1 MQKTRVR
8 RFGAMLVGLSLVA
21 AACGGD
27 DDGDTAEAPADEPAA
42 AEEPADEPAAEGKTE
57 ILVTGPER
65 SEEQAGALQEVLG
78 AWGEANGVEVT
89 YLGSADWEAEI
100 NTQVEGGN
108 PPDISIFPQPGKL
121 ADFARAGY
129 VVPIA
134 DSALAEND
142 WSDAWNQFGIV
153 DGTTYGVPV
162 KSDMKS
168 LVWYKP
174 GTFADAGY
182 EVPTTFADFLALV
195 ETMAN
200 DGSGTKPLCV
210 GIESGQATGWT
221 YTDWVEEMV
230 LRQHGAEVYDGW
242 VSHEIPFSDD
252 RIMESMQAV
261 LDLWTEDNVYA
272 ASGTIA
278 ATAFG
283 DNGQPLVDGDCYMHR
298 QASFFSGFIPEGTVF
313 GPEGVD
319 VFYFPD
325 INGDAPV
332 LGAGTLAAAFN
343 ADPNV
348 HALIG
353 YMSSA
358 EYAEA
363 RQQAQQ
369 ALKGGSPALSGFLS
383 AAQGQDLSVYEPLEQ
398 SILTALGNA
407 GFVRF
412 DASDLMPADVGAG
425 TFWTEGTSLVNGDIT
440 VAEAAATIDAS
451 WPGSGGGTTAGTGD
465 AVGDGV
471 LRFGGLLPETGNLAF
486 LGPPEFAGLEL
497 AVAEI
502 NMLAEQYGLAGV
514 EYLPGDS
521 GDNGDV
527 ANATVDR
534 LLAEDVD
541 VFIGAASSGVSLTV
555 IDKITQAGKV
565 QFSPANTSPA
575 FTTYDDNGLYF
586 RTAPSDVVQGA
597 ALADMMINDGAATA
611 VFLVLN
617 DSYGTGLL
625 EYSSGPYQDAGGEV
639 LAEIIYDP
647 QAENFDAEIAE
658 AVAADADAI
667 VIIGFD
673 ETSKILTGLIEAG
686 QGPADKL
693 VYGTDGNMGNALA
706 AAFDDPTVVA
716 GMKGTLPGVDVAGEL
731 PEFRDRLLEVDPSL
745 TDFSYSAE
753 TYDAVMVVTIANLM
767 SGSTGDPA
775 VFAPL
780 INDVTRGGTKCA
792 SLLECGLLLQ
802 SGVTDIDYDGVSGP
816 LEFNDAGEPTE
827 ASILILEF
835 DASGSLGVIGSI
847 SGKVS

>member
-42 AEEPADEPAAEGKTE
+42 AEEAPAEGKTE

-129 VVPIA
+129 VVPVA
-134 DSALAEND
+134 DFALAEND
-142 WSDAWNQFGIV
+142 WSDAWNVFGVV
-153 DGTTYGVPV
+153 DGVTYGVPV

-174 GTFADAGY
+174 ATFAEAGY
-182 EVPTTFADFLALV
+182 EVPTTFADFLTLV
-195 ETMAN
+195 DTMAN

-242 VSHEIPFSDD
+242 VSHEIPFSDP

-261 LDLWTEDNVYA
+261 VDLWTEDNVYA

-283 DNGQPLVDGDCYMHR
+283 DNGIPLVEGDCYMHR

-348 HALIG
+348 HALLG

-398 SILTALGNA
+398 SILNALASA
-407 GFVRF
+407 GIVRF

-440 VAEAAATIDAS
+440 VAEAAAAIDAS
-451 WPGSGGGTTAGTGD
+451 WPGEGGGTTAGTGGAAD
-465 AVGDGV
+465 ETLV
-471 LRFGGLLPETGNLAF
+471 FGGLLPETGNLAF

-497 AVAEI
+497 AVAEV
-502 NMLAEQYGLAGV
+502 NTLAAQFGLPAV
-514 EYLPGDS
+514 EYFPGDS

-534 LLAEDVD
+534 LLAENVD

-555 IDKITQAGKV
+555 IDKITQAGKIH
-565 QFSPANTSPA
+565 FSPANTSPV

-693 VYGTDGNMGNALA
+693 IYGTDGNMGNALA

-731 PEFRDRLLEVDPSL
+731 PEFRDRLLEVDPDL
-745 TDFSYSAE
+745 TDFSYAAE
-753 TYDAVMVVTIANLM
+753 TYDAVMVTVLANLM
-767 SGSTGDPA
+767 TGQTGDA
-775 VFAPL
+775 VAIATA
-780 INDVTRGGTKCA
+780 INDVTRGGQKCTT
-792 SLLECGLLLQ
+792 LLECGLLLQ
-802 SGVTDIDYDGVSGP
+802 GGVTDIDYDGVSGP

-835 DASGSLGVIGSI
+835 DATGALGVIGSI
-847 SGKVS
+847 AGKAS

>member
-42 AEEPADEPAAEGKTE
+42 VEEEAPAEGKTE

-129 VVPIA
+129 VVPVA
-134 DSALAEND
+134 DFALAEND
-142 WSDAWNQFGIV
+142 WSDAWNVFGVV

-174 GTFADAGY
+174 ATFAEAGY
-182 EVPTTFADFLALV
+182 EVPTTFADFLTLV
-195 ETMAN
+195 DTMAN

-242 VSHEIPFSDD
+242 VSHEIPFSDS

-261 LDLWTEDNVYA
+261 VDLWTEDNVYA

-283 DNGQPLVDGDCYMHR
+283 DNGIPLVEGDCYMHR

-348 HALIG
+348 HALLG

-398 SILTALGNA
+398 SILNALASA
-407 GFVRF
+407 GIVRF

-440 VAEAAATIDAS
+440 VAEAAAAIDAS
-451 WPGSGGGTTAGTGD
+451 WPGEGGGTTAGTGGAAD
-465 AVGDGV
+465 EMLV
-471 LRFGGLLPETGNLAF
+471 FGGLLPETGNLAF

-497 AVAEI
+497 AVAEV
-502 NMLAEQYGLAGV
+502 NTLAAQFGLPAV
-514 EYLPGDS
+514 EYFPGDS

-534 LLAEDVD
+534 LLAENVD

-555 IDKITQAGKV
+555 IDKITQAGKIH
-565 QFSPANTSPA
+565 FSPANTSPV

-597 ALADMMINDGAATA
+597 ALADMMISDGAATA

-706 AAFDDPTVVA
+706 QAFDDPTVVA

-745 TDFSYSAE
+745 TDFSYAAE
-753 TYDAVMVVTIANLM
+753 TYDAVIVTVLANLM
-767 SGSTGDPA
+767 TGQTGDGA
-775 VFAPL
+775 TIASA
-780 INDVTRGGTKCA
+780 INDVTRGGQKCTT
-792 SLLECGLLLQ
+792 LLECGLLLQ

-835 DASGSLGVIGSI
+835 DATGTLAVIGSI
-847 SGKVS
+847 AGKAS

>member
-42 AEEPADEPAAEGKTE
+42 AEEAPAEGKTE

-129 VVPIA
+129 VVPVA
-134 DSALAEND
+134 DFALAEND
-142 WSDAWNQFGIV
+142 WSDAWNVFGVV
-153 DGTTYGVPV
+153 DGVTYGVPV

-174 GTFADAGY
+174 ATFAEAGY
-182 EVPTTFADFLALV
+182 EVPTTFADFLTLV
-195 ETMAN
+195 DTMAN

-242 VSHEIPFSDD
+242 VSHEIPFSDP

-261 LDLWTEDNVYA
+261 VDLWTEDNVYA

-283 DNGQPLVDGDCYMHR
+283 DNGIPLVEGDCYMHR

-332 LGAGTLAAAFN
+332 LGAGTLAAACN

-348 HALIG
+348 HALLG

-398 SILTALGNA
+398 SILNALASA
-407 GFVRF
+407 GIVRF

-440 VAEAAATIDAS
+440 VAEAAAAIDAS
-451 WPGSGGGTTAGTGD
+451 WPGEGGGTTAGTGGAAD
-465 AVGDGV
+465 ETLV
-471 LRFGGLLPETGNLAF
+471 FGGLLPETGNLAF

-497 AVAEI
+497 AVAEV
-502 NMLAEQYGLAGV
+502 NTLAAQFGLPAV
-514 EYLPGDS
+514 EYFPGDS

-534 LLAEDVD
+534 LLAENVD

-555 IDKITQAGKV
+555 IDKITQAGKIH
-565 QFSPANTSPA
+565 FSPANTSPV

-617 DSYGTGLL
+617 DAYGTGLL

-693 VYGTDGNMGNALA
+693 IYGTDGNMGNALA

-731 PEFRDRLLEVDPSL
+731 PEFRDRLLEVDPDL
-745 TDFSYSAE
+745 TDFSYAAE
-753 TYDAVMVVTIANLM
+753 TYDAVIVTVLANLLT
-767 SGSTGDPA
+767 GQTGDA
-775 VFAPL
+775 VAIATA
-780 INDVTRGGTKCA
+780 INDVTRGGQKCTT
-792 SLLECGLLLQ
+792 LLECGLLLQ
-802 SGVTDIDYDGVSGP
+802 GGVTDIDYDGVSGP
-816 LEFNDAGEPTE
+816 LEFIDAGEPSE
-827 ASILILEF
+827 ASILIKEF
-835 DASGSLGVIGSI
+835 NASGELEVVDII
-847 SGKVS
+847 FGKI

>member
-42 AEEPADEPAAEGKTE
+42 AEEAPAEGKTE

-129 VVPIA
+129 VVPVA
-134 DSALAEND
+134 DFALAEND
-142 WSDAWNQFGIV
+142 WSDAWNVFGVV
-153 DGTTYGVPV
+153 DGVTYGVPV

-174 GTFADAGY
+174 ATFAEAGY
-182 EVPTTFADFLALV
+182 EVPTTFADFLTLV
-195 ETMAN
+195 DTMAN

-242 VSHEIPFSDD
+242 VSHEIPFSDP

-261 LDLWTEDNVYA
+261 VDLWTEDNVYA

-283 DNGQPLVDGDCYMHR
+283 DNGIPLVEGDCYMHR

-348 HALIG
+348 HALLG

-398 SILTALGNA
+398 SILNALASA
-407 GFVRF
+407 GIVRF

-440 VAEAAATIDAS
+440 VAEAAAAIDAS
-451 WPGSGGGTTAGTGD
+451 WPGEGGGTTAGTGGAAD
-465 AVGDGV
+465 ETLV
-471 LRFGGLLPETGNLAF
+471 FGGLLPETGNLAF

-497 AVAEI
+497 AVAEV
-502 NMLAEQYGLAGV
+502 NTLAAQFGLPAV
-514 EYLPGDS
+514 EYFPGDS

-534 LLAEDVD
+534 LLAENVD

-555 IDKITQAGKV
+555 IDKITQAGKIH
-565 QFSPANTSPA
+565 FSPANTSPV

>member
-42 AEEPADEPAAEGKTE
+42 AEEAPAEGKTE

-129 VVPIA
+129 VVPVA
-134 DSALAEND
+134 DFALAEND
-142 WSDAWNQFGIV
+142 WSDAWNVFGVV
-153 DGTTYGVPV
+153 DGVTYGVPV

-174 GTFADAGY
+174 ATFAEAGY
-182 EVPTTFADFLALV
+182 EVPTTFADFLTLV
-195 ETMAN
+195 DTMAN

-242 VSHEIPFSDD
+242 VSHEIPFSDP

-261 LDLWTEDNVYA
+261 VDLWTEDNVYA

-283 DNGQPLVDGDCYMHR
+283 DNGIPLVEGDCYMHR

-348 HALIG
+348 HALLG

-398 SILTALGNA
+398 SILNALASA
-407 GFVRF
+407 GIVRF

-440 VAEAAATIDAS
+440 VAEAAAAIDAS
-451 WPGSGGGTTAGTGD
+451 WPGEGGGTTAGTGGAAD
-465 AVGDGV
+465 ETLV
-471 LRFGGLLPETGNLAF
+471 FGGLLPETGNLAF

-497 AVAEI
+497 AVAEV
-502 NMLAEQYGLAGV
+502 NTLAAQFGLPAA
-514 EYLPGDS
+514 EYFPGDS

-534 LLAEDVD
+534 LLAENVD

-555 IDKITQAGKV
+555 IDKITQAGKIH
-565 QFSPANTSPA
+565 FSPANTSPV

-693 VYGTDGNMGNALA
+693 IYGTDGNMGNALA

-731 PEFRDRLLEVDPSL
+731 PEFRDRLLEVDPDL
-745 TDFSYSAE
+745 TDFSYAAE
-753 TYDAVMVVTIANLM
+753 TYDAVMVTVLANLLT
-767 SGSTGDPA
+767 GQTGDA
-775 VFAPL
+775 VAIATA
-780 INDVTRGGTKCA
+780 INDVTRGGQKCTT
-792 SLLECGLLLQ
+792 LLECGLLLQ
-802 SGVTDIDYDGVSGP
+802 GGVTDIDYDGVSGP

-835 DASGSLGVIGSI
+835 DATGALGVIGSI
-847 SGKVS
+847 AGKAS

>member
-42 AEEPADEPAAEGKTE
+42 AEEAPAEGKTE

-129 VVPIA
+129 VVPVA
-134 DSALAEND
+134 DFALAEND
-142 WSDAWNQFGIV
+142 WSDAWNVFGVV
-153 DGTTYGVPV
+153 DGVTYGVPV

-174 GTFADAGY
+174 ATFAEAGY
-182 EVPTTFADFLALV
+182 EVPTTFADFLTLV
-195 ETMAN
+195 DTMAN

-242 VSHEIPFSDD
+242 VSHEIPFSDP

-261 LDLWTEDNVYA
+261 VDLWTEDNVYA

-283 DNGQPLVDGDCYMHR
+283 DNGIPLVEGDCYMHR

-348 HALIG
+348 HALLG

-398 SILTALGNA
+398 SILNALASA
-407 GFVRF
+407 GIVRF

-440 VAEAAATIDAS
+440 VAEAAAAIDAS
-451 WPGSGGGTTAGTGD
+451 WPGEGGGTTAGTGGAAD
-465 AVGDGV
+465 ETLV
-471 LRFGGLLPETGNLAF
+471 FGGLLPETGNLAF

-497 AVAEI
+497 AVAEV
-502 NMLAEQYGLAGV
+502 NTLAAQYGLPAV
-514 EYLPGDS
+514 EYFPGDS

-534 LLAEDVD
+534 LLAENVD

-555 IDKITQAGKV
+555 IDKITQAGKIH
-565 QFSPANTSPA
+565 FSPANTSPV

-693 VYGTDGNMGNALA
+693 IYGTDGNMGNALA

-731 PEFRDRLLEVDPSL
+731 PEFRDRLLEVDPDL
-745 TDFSYSAE
+745 TDFSYAAE
-753 TYDAVMVVTIANLM
+753 TYDAVIVTVLANLM
-767 SGSTGDPA
+767 TGQTGDA
-775 VFAPL
+775 VAIATA
-780 INDVTRGGTKCA
+780 INDVTRGGQKCTT
-792 SLLECGLLLQ
+792 LLECGLLLQ
-802 SGVTDIDYDGVSGP
+802 GGVTDIDYDGVSGP

-835 DASGSLGVIGSI
+835 DETGALGVIGSI
-847 SGKVS
+847 AGKAS

>member
-42 AEEPADEPAAEGKTE
+42 AEEAPAEGKTE

-129 VVPIA
+129 VVPVA
-134 DSALAEND
+134 DFALAEND
-142 WSDAWNQFGIV
+142 WSDAWNVFGVV
-153 DGTTYGVPV
+153 DGVTYGVPV

-174 GTFADAGY
+174 ATFAEAGY
-182 EVPTTFADFLALV
+182 EVPTTFADFLTLV
-195 ETMAN
+195 DTMAN

-242 VSHEIPFSDD
+242 VSHEIPFSDP

-261 LDLWTEDNVYA
+261 VDLWTEDNVYA

-283 DNGQPLVDGDCYMHR
+283 DNGIPLVEGDCYMHR

-348 HALIG
+348 HALLG

-398 SILTALGNA
+398 SILNALASA
-407 GFVRF
+407 GIVRF

-440 VAEAAATIDAS
+440 VAEAAAAIDAS
-451 WPGSGGGTTAGTGD
+451 WPGEGGGTTAGTGGAAD
-465 AVGDGV
+465 ETLV
-471 LRFGGLLPETGNLAF
+471 FGGLLPETGNLAF

-497 AVAEI
+497 AVAEV
-502 NMLAEQYGLAGV
+502 NTLAAQFGLPAV
-514 EYLPGDS
+514 EYFPGDS

-534 LLAEDVD
+534 LLAENVD

-555 IDKITQAGKV
+555 IDKITQAGKIH
-565 QFSPANTSPA
+565 FSPANTSPV

-693 VYGTDGNMGNALA
+693 IYGTDGNMGNALA

-731 PEFRDRLLEVDPSL
+731 PEFRDRLLEVDPDL
-745 TDFSYSAE
+745 TDFSYAAE
-753 TYDAVMVVTIANLM
+753 TYDAVIVTVLANLM
-767 SGSTGDPA
+767 TGQTGDA
-775 VFAPL
+775 VAIATA
-780 INDVTRGGTKCA
+780 INDVTRGGQKCTT
-792 SLLECGLLLQ
+792 LLECGLLLQ
-802 SGVTDIDYDGVSGP
+802 GGVTDIDYDGVSGP

-835 DASGSLGVIGSI
+835 DATGALGVIGSI
-847 SGKVS
+847 AGKAS

>member
-42 AEEPADEPAAEGKTE
+42 AEEEAPAEGKTE

-121 ADFARAGY
+121 ADFARSGY
-129 VVPIA
+129 VVPVA
-134 DSALAEND
+134 DFALAEND
-142 WSDAWNQFGIV
+142 WSDAWNVFGVV
-153 DGTTYGVPV
+153 DGATYGVPV

-174 GTFADAGY
+174 ATFADAGY

-195 ETMAN
+195 DTMAN

-242 VSHEIPFSDD
+242 VSHEIPFSDS

-261 LDLWTEDNVYA
+261 VDLWTEDNVYA

-283 DNGQPLVDGDCYMHR
+283 DNGDPLVEGDCYMHR

-348 HALIG
+348 HALLG

-398 SILTALGNA
+398 SILNALASA
-407 GFVRF
+407 GIVRF

-440 VAEAAATIDAS
+440 VAEAAAAIDAS
-451 WPGSGGGTTAGTGD
+451 WPGEGGGTTAGTGGAAD
-465 AVGDGV
+465 EMLV
-471 LRFGGLLPETGNLAF
+471 FGGLLPETGNLAF

-497 AVAEI
+497 AVAEV
-502 NMLAEQYGLAGV
+502 NTLAAQFGLPAV
-514 EYLPGDS
+514 EYFPGDS

-534 LLAEDVD
+534 LLAENVD

-555 IDKITQAGKV
+555 IDKITQAGKIH
-565 QFSPANTSPA
+565 FSPANTSPV

-658 AVAADADAI
+658 AVSLDADAI

-716 GMKGTLPGVDVAGEL
+716 GMKGTLPGVDVKGEL

-753 TYDAVMVVTIANLM
+753 TYDAVMVTVLANLM
-767 SGSTGDPA
+767 TGQTGDA
-775 VFAPL
+775 TTIATA
-780 INDVTRGGTKCA
+780 INDVTRGGQKCTT
-792 SLLECGLLLQ
+792 LLECGLLLQ
-802 SGVTDIDYDGVSGP
+802 GGVTDIDYDGVSGP

-835 DASGSLGVIGSI
+835 DDAGELQTIGSI
-847 SGKVS
+847 AGKTS

>member
-42 AEEPADEPAAEGKTE
+42 AEEAPAEGKTE

-129 VVPIA
+129 VVPVA
-134 DSALAEND
+134 DFALAEND
-142 WSDAWNQFGIV
+142 WSDAWNVFGVV
-153 DGTTYGVPV
+153 DGVTYGVPV

-174 GTFADAGY
+174 ATFAEAGY
-182 EVPTTFADFLALV
+182 EVPTTFADFLTLV
-195 ETMAN
+195 DTMAN

-242 VSHEIPFSDD
+242 VSHEIPFSDP

-261 LDLWTEDNVYA
+261 VDLWTEDNVYA

-283 DNGQPLVDGDCYMHR
+283 DNGIPLVEGDCYMHR

-348 HALIG
+348 HALLG

-398 SILTALGNA
+398 SILNALASA
-407 GFVRF
+407 GIVRF

-440 VAEAAATIDAS
+440 VEEAAAAIDAS
-451 WPGSGGGTTAGTGD
+451 WPGEGGGTTAGTGGAAD
-465 AVGDGV
+465 ETLV
-471 LRFGGLLPETGNLAF
+471 FGGLLPETGNLAF

-497 AVAEI
+497 AVAEV
-502 NMLAEQYGLAGV
+502 NTLAAQFGLPAV
-514 EYLPGDS
+514 EYFPGDS

-534 LLAEDVD
+534 LLAENVD

-555 IDKITQAGKV
+555 IDKITQAGKIH
-565 QFSPANTSPA
+565 FSPANTSPV

-693 VYGTDGNMGNALA
+693 IYGTDGNMGNALA

-731 PEFRDRLLEVDPSL
+731 PEFRDRLLEVDPDL

-753 TYDAVMVVTIANLM
+753 TYDAVIVTVLANLLT
-767 SGSTGDPA
+767 GQTGDA
-775 VFAPL
+775 VAIATA
-780 INDVTRGGTKCA
+780 INDVTRGGQKCTT
-792 SLLECGLLLQ
+792 LLECGLLLQ

-835 DASGSLGVIGSI
+835 DDAGELQTIGSI
-847 SGKVS
+847 AGKAS

>member
-42 AEEPADEPAAEGKTE
+42 AEEAPAEGKTE

-129 VVPIA
+129 VVPVA
-134 DSALAEND
+134 DFALAEND
-142 WSDAWNQFGIV
+142 WSDAWNVFGVV
-153 DGTTYGVPV
+153 DGVTYGVPV

-174 GTFADAGY
+174 ATFAEAGY

-195 ETMAN
+195 DTMAN

-242 VSHEIPFSDD
+242 VSHEIPFSDP

-261 LDLWTEDNVYA
+261 VDLWTEDNVYA

-283 DNGQPLVDGDCYMHR
+283 DNGIPLVEGDCYMHR

-348 HALIG
+348 HALLG
-353 YMSSA
+353 YMASA

-398 SILTALGNA
+398 SILNALASA
-407 GFVRF
+407 GIVRF

-440 VAEAAATIDAS
+440 VAEAAAAIDAS
-451 WPGSGGGTTAGTGD
+451 WPGEGGGTTAGTGGAAD
-465 AVGDGV
+465 ETLV
-471 LRFGGLLPETGNLAF
+471 FGGLLPETGNLAF

-497 AVAEI
+497 AVAEV
-502 NMLAEQYGLAGV
+502 NTLAAQFGLPAA
-514 EYLPGDS
+514 EYFPGDS

-534 LLAEDVD
+534 LLAENVD

-555 IDKITQAGKV
+555 IDKITQAGKIH
-565 QFSPANTSPA
+565 FSPANTSPV

-693 VYGTDGNMGNALA
+693 IYGTDGNMGNALA

-731 PEFRDRLLEVDPSL
+731 PEFRDRLLEVDPDL
-745 TDFSYSAE
+745 TDFSYAAE
-753 TYDAVMVVTIANLM
+753 TYDAVIVTVLANLLT
-767 SGSTGDPA
+767 GQTGDA
-775 VFAPL
+775 VAIATA
-780 INDVTRGGTKCA
+780 INDVTRGGQKCTT
-792 SLLECGLLLQ
+792 LLECGLLLQ
-802 SGVTDIDYDGVSGP
+802 GGVTDIDYDGVSGP

-835 DASGSLGVIGSI
+835 DATGALGVIGSI
-847 SGKVS
+847 AGKAS

>member
-27 DDGDTAEAPADEPAA
+27 GDGDTAEAPADEPAA
-42 AEEPADEPAAEGKTE
+42 AEEAPAEGKTE

-129 VVPIA
+129 VVPVA
-134 DSALAEND
+134 DFALAEND
-142 WSDAWNQFGIV
+142 WSDAWNVFGVV
-153 DGTTYGVPV
+153 DGVTYGVPV

-174 GTFADAGY
+174 ATFAEAGY
-182 EVPTTFADFLALV
+182 EVPTTFADFLTLV
-195 ETMAN
+195 DTMAN

-242 VSHEIPFSDD
+242 VSHEIPFSDP

-261 LDLWTEDNVYA
+261 VDLWTEDNVYA

-283 DNGQPLVDGDCYMHR
+283 DNGIPLVEGDCYMHR

-348 HALIG
+348 HALLG

-398 SILTALGNA
+398 SILNALASA
-407 GFVRF
+407 GIVRF

-440 VAEAAATIDAS
+440 VAEAAAAIDAS
-451 WPGSGGGTTAGTGD
+451 WPGEGGGTTAGTGGAAD
-465 AVGDGV
+465 ETLV
-471 LRFGGLLPETGNLAF
+471 FGGLLPETGNLAF

-497 AVAEI
+497 AVAEV
-502 NMLAEQYGLAGV
+502 NTLAAQFGLPAV
-514 EYLPGDS
+514 EYFPGDS

-534 LLAEDVD
+534 LLAENVD

-555 IDKITQAGKV
+555 IDKITQAGKIH
-565 QFSPANTSPA
+565 FSPANTSPV

-693 VYGTDGNMGNALA
+693 IYGTDGNMGNALA

-731 PEFRDRLLEVDPSL
+731 PEFRDRLLEVDPDL
-745 TDFSYSAE
+745 TDFSYAAE
-753 TYDAVMVVTIANLM
+753 TYDAVMVTVLANLM
-767 SGSTGDPA
+767 TGQTGDA
-775 VFAPL
+775 VAIATA
-780 INDVTRGGTKCA
+780 INDVTRGGQKCTT
-792 SLLECGLLLQ
+792 LLECGLLLQ

-835 DASGSLGVIGSI
+835 DATGALGVIGSI
-847 SGKVS
+847 AGKAS

>member
-42 AEEPADEPAAEGKTE
+42 AEEAPAEGKTE

-129 VVPIA
+129 VVPVA
-134 DSALAEND
+134 DFALAEND
-142 WSDAWNQFGIV
+142 WSDAWNVFGVV
-153 DGTTYGVPV
+153 DGVTYGVPV

-174 GTFADAGY
+174 ATFAEAGY
-182 EVPTTFADFLALV
+182 EVPTTFADFLTLV
-195 ETMAN
+195 DTMAN

-242 VSHEIPFSDD
+242 VSHEIPFSDP

-261 LDLWTEDNVYA
+261 VDLWTEDNVYA

-283 DNGQPLVDGDCYMHR
+283 DNGIPLVEGDCYMHR

-348 HALIG
+348 HALLG

-398 SILTALGNA
+398 SILNALASA
-407 GFVRF
+407 GIVRF

-440 VAEAAATIDAS
+440 VAEAAAAIDAS
-451 WPGSGGGTTAGTGD
+451 WPGEGGGTTAGTGGAAD
-465 AVGDGV
+465 ETLV
-471 LRFGGLLPETGNLAF
+471 FGGLLPETGNLAF

-497 AVAEI
+497 AVAEV
-502 NMLAEQYGLAGV
+502 NTLAAQFGLPAV
-514 EYLPGDS
+514 EYFPGDS

-534 LLAEDVD
+534 LLAENVD

-555 IDKITQAGKV
+555 IDKITQAGKIH
-565 QFSPANTSPA
+565 FSPANTSPV

-693 VYGTDGNMGNALA
+693 IYGTDGNMGNALA

-731 PEFRDRLLEVDPSL
+731 PEFRDRLLEVDPDL
-745 TDFSYSAE
+745 TDFSYAGE
-753 TYDAVMVVTIANLM
+753 TYDAVIVTVLANLMTGQTGDAVTIA
-767 SGSTGDPA
+767 TA
-775 VFAPL
+775 
-780 INDVTRGGTKCA
+780 INDVTRGGQKCTT
-792 SLLECGLLLQ
+792 LLECGLLLQ
-802 SGVTDIDYDGVSGP
+802 GGVTDIDYDGVSGP

-835 DASGSLGVIGSI
+835 DETGALGVIGSI
-847 SGKVS
+847 AGKAS

>member
-42 AEEPADEPAAEGKTE
+42 AEEAPAEGKTE

-129 VVPIA
+129 VVPVA
-134 DSALAEND
+134 DFALAEND
-142 WSDAWNQFGIV
+142 WSDAWNVFGVV
-153 DGTTYGVPV
+153 DGVTYGVPV

-174 GTFADAGY
+174 ATFAEAGY
-182 EVPTTFADFLALV
+182 EVPTTFADFLTLV
-195 ETMAN
+195 DTMAN

-242 VSHEIPFSDD
+242 VSHEIPFSDP

-261 LDLWTEDNVYA
+261 VDLWTEDNVYA

-283 DNGQPLVDGDCYMHR
+283 DNGIPLVEGDCYMHR

-348 HALIG
+348 HALLG

-398 SILTALGNA
+398 SILNALASA
-407 GFVRF
+407 GIVRF

-440 VAEAAATIDAS
+440 VAEAAAAIDAS
-451 WPGSGGGTTAGTGD
+451 WPGEGGGTTAGTGGAAD
-465 AVGDGV
+465 ETLV
-471 LRFGGLLPETGNLAF
+471 FGGLLPETGNLAF

-497 AVAEI
+497 AVAEV
-502 NMLAEQYGLAGV
+502 NTLAAQFGLPAV
-514 EYLPGDS
+514 EYFPGDS

-534 LLAEDVD
+534 LLAENVD

-555 IDKITQAGKV
+555 IDKITQAGKIH
-565 QFSPANTSPA
+565 FSPANTSPV

-693 VYGTDGNMGNALA
+693 IYGTDGNMGNALA

-731 PEFRDRLLEVDPSL
+731 PEFRDRLLEVDPDL
-745 TDFSYSAE
+745 TDFSYAAE
-753 TYDAVMVVTIANLM
+753 TYDAVIVTVLANLM
-767 SGSTGDPA
+767 TGQTGDA
-775 VFAPL
+775 VAIATA
-780 INDVTRGGTKCA
+780 INDVTRGGQKCTT
-792 SLLECGLLLQ
+792 LLECGLLLQ
-802 SGVTDIDYDGVSGP
+802 GGVTDIDYDGVSGP

-835 DASGSLGVIGSI
+835 DATGALGVVGSI
-847 SGKVS
+847 AGKAS

>member
-42 AEEPADEPAAEGKTE
+42 VEEEAPAEGKTE

-129 VVPIA
+129 VVPVA
-134 DSALAEND
+134 DFALAEND
-142 WSDAWNQFGIV
+142 WSDAWNVFGVV

-174 GTFADAGY
+174 ATFADAGY
-182 EVPTTFADFLALV
+182 EVPTTFADFLTLV
-195 ETMAN
+195 DTMAN

-242 VSHEIPFSDD
+242 VSHEIPFSDS

-261 LDLWTEDNVYA
+261 VDLWTEDNVYA

-283 DNGQPLVDGDCYMHR
+283 DNGIPLVEGDCYMHR

-348 HALIG
+348 HALLG

-398 SILTALGNA
+398 SILNALASA
-407 GFVRF
+407 GIVRF

-440 VAEAAATIDAS
+440 VAEAAAAIDAS
-451 WPGSGGGTTAGTGD
+451 WPGEGGGTTAGTGGAAD
-465 AVGDGV
+465 EMLV
-471 LRFGGLLPETGNLAF
+471 FGGLLPETGNLAF

-497 AVAEI
+497 AVAEV
-502 NMLAEQYGLAGV
+502 NTLAAQFGLPAV
-514 EYLPGDS
+514 EYFPGDS

-534 LLAEDVD
+534 LLAENVD

-555 IDKITQAGKV
+555 IDKITQAGKI

-706 AAFDDPTVVA
+706 QAFDDPTVVA

-745 TDFSYSAE
+745 TDFSYAAE
-753 TYDAVMVVTIANLM
+753 TYDAVIVTVLANLM
-767 SGSTGDPA
+767 TGQTGDGA
-775 VFAPL
+775 TIASA
-780 INDVTRGGTKCA
+780 INDVTRGGQKCTT
-792 SLLECGLLLQ
+792 LLECGLLLQ

-835 DASGSLGVIGSI
+835 DATGTLAVIGSI
-847 SGKVS
+847 AGKAS

>member
-42 AEEPADEPAAEGKTE
+42 AEEEAPAEGKTE

-129 VVPIA
+129 VVPVA
-134 DSALAEND
+134 DFALAEND
-142 WSDAWNQFGIV
+142 WSDAWNVFGVV
-153 DGTTYGVPV
+153 DGVTYGVPV

-174 GTFADAGY
+174 ATFAEAGY
-182 EVPTTFADFLALV
+182 EVPTTFADFLTLV
-195 ETMAN
+195 DTMAN

-242 VSHEIPFSDD
+242 VSHEIPFSDP

-261 LDLWTEDNVYA
+261 VDLWTEDNVYA

-278 ATAFG
+278 ATGFG
-283 DNGQPLVDGDCYMHR
+283 DNGIPLVEGDCYMHR

-348 HALIG
+348 HALLG

-398 SILTALGNA
+398 SILNALASA
-407 GFVRF
+407 GIVRF

-440 VAEAAATIDAS
+440 VAEAAAAIDAS
-451 WPGSGGGTTAGTGD
+451 WPGEGGGTTAGTGD
-465 AVGDGV
+465 SAADGV

-486 LGPPEFAGLEL
+486 LGPPEFAGVEL

-502 NMLAEQYGLAGV
+502 NMLAEQYGLPGV

-534 LLAEDVD
+534 LLAENVD
-541 VFIGAASSGVSLTV
+541 AFIGAASSGVSLTV
-555 IDKITQAGKV
+555 IDKITQAGKI
-565 QFSPANTSPA
+565 QFSPANTSPV
-575 FTTYDDNGLYF
+575 FTDYDDNGLYF

-597 ALADMMINDGAATA
+597 ALADLMISDGAATA

-625 EYSSGPYQDAGGEV
+625 KYTSEPYVAAGGE
-639 LAEIIYDP
+639 LAIDPIIYDP
-647 QAENFDAEIAE
+647 MAENFDAEIA
-658 AVAADADAI
+658 ATVAADADAI

-673 ETSKILTGLIEAG
+673 ETTKILGGLIEAG

-706 AAFDDPTVVA
+706 QAFDDPSVVA

-745 TDFSYSAE
+745 TDFSYAAE
-753 TYDAVMVVTIANLM
+753 AYDAVIVVTIANLM

-780 INDVTRGGTKCA
+780 INDVTRGGQKCT

-802 SGVTDIDYDGVSGP
+802 SGITDIDYDGVSGP

-835 DASGSLGVIGSI
+835 DATGALGVIGSI
-847 SGKVS
+847 QGKVS

>member
-42 AEEPADEPAAEGKTE
+42 AEEAPAEGKTE

-129 VVPIA
+129 VVPVA
-134 DSALAEND
+134 DFALAEND
-142 WSDAWNQFGIV
+142 WSDAWNVFGVV
-153 DGTTYGVPV
+153 DGVTYGVPV

-174 GTFADAGY
+174 ATFAEAGY
-182 EVPTTFADFLALV
+182 EVPTTFADFLTLV
-195 ETMAN
+195 DTMAN

-242 VSHEIPFSDD
+242 VSHEIPFSDP

-261 LDLWTEDNVYA
+261 VDLWTEDNVYA

-283 DNGQPLVDGDCYMHR
+283 DNGIPLVEGDCYMHR

-348 HALIG
+348 HALLG

-398 SILTALGNA
+398 SILNALASA
-407 GFVRF
+407 GIVRF

-440 VAEAAATIDAS
+440 VAEAAAAIDAS
-451 WPGSGGGTTAGTGD
+451 WPGEGGGTTAGTGGAAD
-465 AVGDGV
+465 ETLV
-471 LRFGGLLPETGNLAF
+471 FGGLLPETGNLAF

-497 AVAEI
+497 AVAEV
-502 NMLAEQYGLAGV
+502 NTLAAQFGLPAV
-514 EYLPGDS
+514 EYFPGDS

-534 LLAEDVD
+534 LLAENVD
-541 VFIGAASSGVSLTV
+541 AFIGAASSGVSLTV
-555 IDKITQAGKV
+555 IDKITQAGKI
-565 QFSPANTSPA
+565 QFSPANTSPV
-575 FTTYDDNGLYF
+575 FTDYDDNGLYF

-693 VYGTDGNMGNALA
+693 IYGTDGNMGNALA

-731 PEFRDRLLEVDPSL
+731 PEFRDRLLEVDPDL
-745 TDFSYSAE
+745 TDFSYAAE
-753 TYDAVMVVTIANLM
+753 TYDAVIVTVLANLM
-767 SGSTGDPA
+767 TGQTGDA
-775 VFAPL
+775 VAIATA
-780 INDVTRGGTKCA
+780 INDVTRGGQKCTT
-792 SLLECGLLLQ
+792 LLECGLLLQ
-802 SGVTDIDYDGVSGP
+802 GGVTDIDYDGVSGP

-835 DASGSLGVIGSI
+835 DATGALGVIGSI
-847 SGKVS
+847 QGKVS

>member
-42 AEEPADEPAAEGKTE
+42 AEEEAPAEGKTE

-129 VVPIA
+129 VVPVA
-134 DSALAEND
+134 DFALAEND
-142 WSDAWNQFGIV
+142 WSDAWNVFGVV
-153 DGTTYGVPV
+153 DGVTYGVPV

-174 GTFADAGY
+174 TTFAEAGY
-182 EVPTTFADFLALV
+182 EVPTTFDEFLALV
-195 ETMAN
+195 DAMAN

-242 VSHEIPFSDD
+242 VSHDIPFSDD
-252 RIMESMQAV
+252 RIKESMQAV
-261 LDLWTEDNVYA
+261 VDLWTEDNVFA
-272 ASGTIA
+272 SSGTIA

-283 DNGQPLVDGDCYMHR
+283 DNAVPLEEGDCYMHR
-298 QASFFSGFIPEGTVF
+298 QASFFAGFFSEGTEL
-313 GPEGVD
+313 GSDAPGAINA
-319 VFYFPD
+319 FYFPD

-332 LGAGTLAAAFN
+332 LTAGTVAGAFN

-348 HALIG
+348 HALLG
-353 YMSSA
+353 YLGSA

-363 RQQAQQ
+363 RQQAQRE
-369 ALKGGSPALSGFLS
+369 LRGGGDTLSGFLS
-383 AAQGQDLSVYEPLEQ
+383 AAQGQDPSVYNAIEQ
-398 SILTALGNA
+398 QFLSILENA
-407 GFVRF
+407 AVARF
-412 DASDLMPADVGAG
+412 DASDLMPSDVGAG

-440 VAEAAATIDAS
+440 VDEAAAAIDAS
-451 WPGSGGGTTAGTGD
+451 WPGEGGGTTAGTGGAAD
-465 AVGDGV
+465 ETLV
-471 LRFGGLLPETGNLAF
+471 FGGLLPETGNLAF

-497 AVAEI
+497 AIAEV
-502 NMLAEQYGLAGV
+502 NTLAAQFGLPAV
-514 EYLPGDS
+514 EYFPGDS

-534 LLAEDVD
+534 LLAENVD

-565 QFSPANTSPA
+565 QFSPANTSPV
-575 FTTYDDNGLYF
+575 FTEYDDNGLYF

-597 ALADMMINDGAATA
+597 ALADLMINDGAATA

-625 EYSSGPYQDAGGEV
+625 KYTSEPYVAAGGE
-639 LAEIIYDP
+639 LAIDPIIYDP
-647 QAENFDAEIAE
+647 MAENFDAEIAA

-673 ETSKILTGLIEAG
+673 ETTKILGGLIEAG

-706 AAFDDPTVVA
+706 QAFDDPSVVA

-745 TDFSYSAE
+745 TDFSYAAE
-753 TYDAVMVVTIANLM
+753 AYDAVIVVTIANLM

-780 INDVTRGGTKCA
+780 INDVTRGGQKCT

-802 SGVTDIDYDGVSGP
+802 SGITDIDYDGVSGP
-816 LEFNDAGEPTE
+816 LEFNDAGEPTQ

-835 DASGSLGVIGSI
+835 DATGALGVIGSI
-847 SGKVS
+847 QGKV

>member
-42 AEEPADEPAAEGKTE
+42 AEEAPAEGKTE

-121 ADFARAGY
+121 ADFARAGHL
-129 VVPIA
+129 VPIA
-134 DSALAEND
+134 DFALAEND
-142 WSDAWNQFGIV
+142 WSDAWNVFGVV
-153 DGTTYGVPV
+153 DGVTYGVPV

-174 GTFADAGY
+174 ATFAEAGY

-195 ETMAN
+195 DTMAN

-242 VSHEIPFSDD
+242 VSHEIPFSDP

-261 LDLWTEDNVYA
+261 VDLWTEDNVYA

-283 DNGQPLVDGDCYMHR
+283 DNGIPLVEGDCYMHR

-348 HALIG
+348 HALLG

-383 AAQGQDLSVYEPLEQ
+383 AAQGQDQSVYEPLEQ
-398 SILTALGNA
+398 SILNALASA
-407 GFVRF
+407 GIVRF

-440 VAEAAATIDAS
+440 VAEAAAAIDAS
-451 WPGSGGGTTAGTGD
+451 WPGEGGGTTAGTGGAAD
-465 AVGDGV
+465 ETLV
-471 LRFGGLLPETGNLAF
+471 FGGLLPETGNLAF

-497 AVAEI
+497 AVAEA
-502 NMLAEQYGLAGV
+502 NMLAEQYGIAGV

-565 QFSPANTSPA
+565 QFSPANTSPV

-658 AVAADADAI
+658 AVTADADAI

-693 VYGTDGNMGNALA
+693 IYGTDGNMGNALA

-716 GMKGTLPGVDVAGEL
+716 GMKGTLPGVDVAGDL

-745 TDFSYSAE
+745 TDFSYAAE

-835 DASGSLGVIGSI
+835 DATGALGVIGSI

>member
-27 DDGDTAEAPADEPAA
+27 DDGDTAEAPAAEPAA
-42 AEEPADEPAAEGKTE
+42 AEEEEAPAEGKTE
-57 ILVTGPER
+57 IVVTGSER
-65 SEEQAGALQEVLG
+65 SEAEAGALQQVLG

-89 YLGSADWEAEI
+89 FLGSADWEAEV
-100 NTQVEGGN
+100 NTQLAGGN
-108 PPDISIFPQPGKL
+108 PPDISFFPQPGKL
-121 ADFARAGY
+121 ADFARAGHL
-129 VVPIA
+129 VPIA
-134 DSALAEND
+134 DFALAE
-142 WSDAWNQFGIV
+142 SDFDASYMEFGLV
-153 DGTTYGVPV
+153 DGVQYGMPA
-162 KSDMKS
+162 KTDLKS
-168 LVWYKP
+168 LVWYQP
-174 GTFADAGY
+174 ALFAEMGY

-195 ETMAN
+195 DTMAN
-200 DGSGTKPLCV
+200 DGTGTKPLCV

-230 LRQHGAEVYDGW
+230 LRQHGVEVYDGW
-242 VSHEIPFSDD
+242 VSHEIPFSDS
-252 RIMESMQAV
+252 RIMASMQAV
-261 LDLWTEDNVYA
+261 VDLWSEDNVFA
-272 ASGTIA
+272 SSGTIA
-278 ATAFG
+278 ATAFQ
-283 DNGQPLVDGDCYMHR
+283 DNAVPLEEGDCYMHR
-298 QASFFSGFIPEGTVF
+298 QASFFASFFSEGTEL
-313 GPEGVD
+313 GTDAPGAINA
-319 VFYFPD
+319 FYFPD

-332 LGAGTLAAAFN
+332 LTAGTVAGAFN

-348 HALIG
+348 HKLIG
-353 YMSSA
+353 YLGSA

-363 RQQAQQ
+363 RQQAQRD
-369 ALKGGSPALSGFLS
+369 LRGGGDTLSGFLS
-383 AAQGQDLSVYEPLEQ
+383 AAQGQDPSIYNAIEQ
-398 SILTALGNA
+398 QFLSILENA
-407 GFVRF
+407 AVARF
-412 DASDLMPADVGAG
+412 DASDLMPSDVGAG
-425 TFWTEGTSLVNGDIT
+425 SFWTEGTSLVNGDIT
-440 VAEAAATIDAS
+440 VEEAAAAIDAA
-451 WPGSGGGTTAGTGD
+451 WPGEGGGTTAGTGGAAD
-465 AVGDGV
+465 ETLV
-471 LRFGGLLPETGNLAF
+471 FGGLLPETGNLAF

-497 AVAEI
+497 AVAEV
-502 NMLAEQYGLAGV
+502 NTLAAQFGLPAV
-514 EYLPGDS
+514 EYFPGDS

-534 LLAEDVD
+534 LLAENVD

-555 IDKITQAGKV
+555 IDKITQAGKI
-565 QFSPANTSPA
+565 QFSPANTSPT

-617 DSYGTGLL
+617 DAYGTGLL
-625 EYSSGPYQDAGGEV
+625 EYTSGPYQDAGGEV

-693 VYGTDGNMGNALA
+693 IYGTDGNMGNALA

-731 PEFRDRLLEVDPSL
+731 PEFRDRLLEVDPDL
-745 TDFSYSAE
+745 TDFSYAAE
-753 TYDAVMVVTIANLM
+753 TYDAVIVTVIANLM
-767 SGSTGDPA
+767 TGQTGDA
-775 VFAPL
+775 VAIATA
-780 INDVTRGGTKCA
+780 INDVTRGGQKCTT
-792 SLLECGLLLQ
+792 LLECGLLLQ

-835 DASGSLGVIGSI
+835 DATGALGVVGSI
-847 SGKVS
+847 AGKAS

>member
-42 AEEPADEPAAEGKTE
+42 AEEAPAEGKTE

-129 VVPIA
+129 VVPVA
-134 DSALAEND
+134 DFALAEND
-142 WSDAWNQFGIV
+142 WSDAWNVFGVV
-153 DGTTYGVPV
+153 DGVTYGVPV

-174 GTFADAGY
+174 ATFADAGY
-182 EVPTTFADFLALV
+182 EVPTTFADFLTLV
-195 ETMAN
+195 DTMAN

-242 VSHEIPFSDD
+242 VSHEIPFSDP

-261 LDLWTEDNVYA
+261 VDLWTEDNVYA

-283 DNGQPLVDGDCYMHR
+283 DNGIPLVEGDCYMHR

-348 HALIG
+348 HALLG

-398 SILTALGNA
+398 SILNALASA
-407 GFVRF
+407 GIVRF

-440 VAEAAATIDAS
+440 VAEAAAAIDAS
-451 WPGSGGGTTAGTGD
+451 WPGEGGGTTAGTGGAAD
-465 AVGDGV
+465 ETLV
-471 LRFGGLLPETGNLAF
+471 FGGLLPETGNLAF

-497 AVAEI
+497 AVAEV
-502 NMLAEQYGLAGV
+502 NTLAAQFGLPAV
-514 EYLPGDS
+514 EYFPGDS

-534 LLAEDVD
+534 LLAENVD

-555 IDKITQAGKV
+555 IDKITQAGKIH
-565 QFSPANTSPA
+565 FSPANTSPV

-693 VYGTDGNMGNALA
+693 IYGTDGNMGNALA

-731 PEFRDRLLEVDPSL
+731 PEFRDRLLEVDPDL
-745 TDFSYSAE
+745 TDFSYAAE
-753 TYDAVMVVTIANLM
+753 TYDAVIVTVLANLM
-767 SGSTGDPA
+767 TGQTGDA
-775 VFAPL
+775 VAIATA
-780 INDVTRGGTKCA
+780 INDVTRGGQKCTT
-792 SLLECGLLLQ
+792 LLECGLLLQ
-802 SGVTDIDYDGVSGP
+802 GGVTDIDYDGVSGP

-835 DASGSLGVIGSI
+835 DATGALGVIGSI
-847 SGKVS
+847 AGKAS

>member
-42 AEEPADEPAAEGKTE
+42 AEEAPAEGKTE

-129 VVPIA
+129 VVPVA
-134 DSALAEND
+134 DFALAEND
-142 WSDAWNQFGIV
+142 WSDAWNVFGVV
-153 DGTTYGVPV
+153 DGVTYGVPV

-174 GTFADAGY
+174 ATFAEAGY
-182 EVPTTFADFLALV
+182 EVPTTFADFLTLV
-195 ETMAN
+195 DTMAN

-242 VSHEIPFSDD
+242 VSHEIPFSDP

-261 LDLWTEDNVYA
+261 VDLWTEDNVFA

-283 DNGQPLVDGDCYMHR
+283 DNGIPLVEGDCYMHR

-348 HALIG
+348 HALLG

-398 SILTALGNA
+398 SILNALASA
-407 GFVRF
+407 GIVRF

-440 VAEAAATIDAS
+440 VAEAAAAIDAS
-451 WPGSGGGTTAGTGD
+451 WPGEGGGTTAGTGGAAD
-465 AVGDGV
+465 ETLV
-471 LRFGGLLPETGNLAF
+471 FGGLLPETGNLAF

-497 AVAEI
+497 AVAEV
-502 NMLAEQYGLAGV
+502 NTLAAQFGLPAV
-514 EYLPGDS
+514 EYFPGDS

-534 LLAEDVD
+534 LLAENVD

-555 IDKITQAGKV
+555 IDKITQAGKIH
-565 QFSPANTSPA
+565 FSPANTSPV

-658 AVAADADAI
+658 AVGADADAI

-693 VYGTDGNMGNALA
+693 IYGTDGNMGNALA

-731 PEFRDRLLEVDPSL
+731 PEFRDRLLEVDPDL
-745 TDFSYSAE
+745 TDFSYAAE
-753 TYDAVMVVTIANLM
+753 TYDAVMVTVLANLLT
-767 SGSTGDPA
+767 GQTGDA
-775 VFAPL
+775 VAIATA
-780 INDVTRGGTKCA
+780 INDVTRGGQKCTT
-792 SLLECGLLLQ
+792 LLECGLLLQ
-802 SGVTDIDYDGVSGP
+802 GGVTDIDYDGVSGP

-835 DASGSLGVIGSI
+835 DATGALGVIGSI
-847 SGKVS
+847 AGKAS

>member
-42 AEEPADEPAAEGKTE
+42 AEEAPAEGKTE

-129 VVPIA
+129 VVPVA
-134 DSALAEND
+134 DFALAEND
-142 WSDAWNQFGIV
+142 WSDAWNVFGVV
-153 DGTTYGVPV
+153 DGVTYGVPV

-174 GTFADAGY
+174 ATFAEAGY
-182 EVPTTFADFLALV
+182 EVPTTFADFLTLV
-195 ETMAN
+195 DTMAN

-242 VSHEIPFSDD
+242 VSHEIPFSDP

-261 LDLWTEDNVYA
+261 VDLWTEDNVYA

-283 DNGQPLVDGDCYMHR
+283 DNGIPLVEGDCYMHR

-348 HALIG
+348 HALLG

-398 SILTALGNA
+398 SILNALASA
-407 GFVRF
+407 GIVRF

-440 VAEAAATIDAS
+440 VAEAAAAIDAS
-451 WPGSGGGTTAGTGD
+451 WPGEGGGTTAGTGGAAD
-465 AVGDGV
+465 ETLV
-471 LRFGGLLPETGNLAF
+471 LGGLLPETGSLAF

-497 AVAEI
+497 AVAEV
-502 NMLAEQYGLAGV
+502 NTLAAQFGLPAV
-514 EYLPGDS
+514 EYFPGDS

-534 LLAEDVD
+534 LLAENVD

-555 IDKITQAGKV
+555 IDKITQAGKIH
-565 QFSPANTSPA
+565 FSPANTSPV
-575 FTTYDDNGLYF
+575 FTTYDDNGLYY

-658 AVAADADAI
+658 AVGADADAI

-693 VYGTDGNMGNALA
+693 IYGTDGNMGNALA

-731 PEFRDRLLEVDPSL
+731 PEFRDRLLEVDPDL
-745 TDFSYSAE
+745 TDFSYAAE
-753 TYDAVMVVTIANLM
+753 TYDAVMVTVLANLLT
-767 SGSTGDPA
+767 GQTGDA
-775 VFAPL
+775 VAIATA
-780 INDVTRGGTKCA
+780 INDVTRGGQKCTT
-792 SLLECGLLLQ
+792 LLECGLLLQ
-802 SGVTDIDYDGVSGP
+802 GGVTDIDYDGVSGP

-835 DASGSLGVIGSI
+835 DATGALGVIGSI
-847 SGKVS
+847 AGKAS

>member
-42 AEEPADEPAAEGKTE
+42 AEEAPAEGKTE

-129 VVPIA
+129 VVPVA
-134 DSALAEND
+134 DFALAEND
-142 WSDAWNQFGIV
+142 WSDAWNVFGVV
-153 DGTTYGVPV
+153 DGVTYGVPV

-174 GTFADAGY
+174 ATFAEAGY
-182 EVPTTFADFLALV
+182 EVPTTFADFLTLV
-195 ETMAN
+195 DTMAN

-242 VSHEIPFSDD
+242 VSHEIPFSDP

-261 LDLWTEDNVYA
+261 VDLWTEDNVYA

-283 DNGQPLVDGDCYMHR
+283 DNGIPLVEGDCYMHR

-348 HALIG
+348 HALLG

-398 SILTALGNA
+398 SILNALASA
-407 GFVRF
+407 GIVRF

-440 VAEAAATIDAS
+440 VAEAAAAIDAS
-451 WPGSGGGTTAGTGD
+451 WPGEGGGTTAGTGGAAD
-465 AVGDGV
+465 ETLV
-471 LRFGGLLPETGNLAF
+471 FGGLLPETGNLAF

-497 AVAEI
+497 AVAEV
-502 NMLAEQYGLAGV
+502 NTLAAQFGLPAV
-514 EYLPGDS
+514 EYFPGDS

-534 LLAEDVD
+534 LLAENVD

-555 IDKITQAGKV
+555 IDKITQAGKIH
-565 QFSPANTSPA
+565 FSPANPSPV
-575 FTTYDDNGLYF
+575 FTTNDDNGPYF
-586 RTAPSDVVQGA
+586 RTGPSDVVQGA

-658 AVAADADAI
+658 AVGADADAI

-693 VYGTDGNMGNALA
+693 IYGTDGNMGNALA

-731 PEFRDRLLEVDPSL
+731 PEFRDRLLEVDPDL
-745 TDFSYSAE
+745 TDFSYAAE
-753 TYDAVMVVTIANLM
+753 TYDAVMVTVLANLLT
-767 SGSTGDPA
+767 GQTGDA
-775 VFAPL
+775 VAIATA
-780 INDVTRGGTKCA
+780 INDVTRGGQKCTT
-792 SLLECGLLLQ
+792 LLECGLLLQ
-802 SGVTDIDYDGVSGP
+802 GGVTDIDYDGVSGP

-835 DASGSLGVIGSI
+835 DATGALGVIGSI
-847 SGKVS
+847 AGKAS

>member
-42 AEEPADEPAAEGKTE
+42 AEEAPAEGKTE

-129 VVPIA
+129 VVPVA
-134 DSALAEND
+134 DFALAEND
-142 WSDAWNQFGIV
+142 WSDAWNVFGVV
-153 DGTTYGVPV
+153 DGVTYGVPV

-174 GTFADAGY
+174 ATFAEAGY
-182 EVPTTFADFLALV
+182 EVPTTFADFLTLV
-195 ETMAN
+195 DTMAN

-242 VSHEIPFSDD
+242 VSHEIPFSDP

-261 LDLWTEDNVYA
+261 VDLWTEDNVYA

-283 DNGQPLVDGDCYMHR
+283 DNGIPLVEGDCYMHR

-348 HALIG
+348 HALLG

-398 SILTALGNA
+398 SILNALASA
-407 GFVRF
+407 GIVRF

-440 VAEAAATIDAS
+440 VAEAAAAIDAS
-451 WPGSGGGTTAGTGD
+451 WPGEGGGTTAGTGGAAD
-465 AVGDGV
+465 ETLV
-471 LRFGGLLPETGNLAF
+471 FGGLLPETGNLAF

-497 AVAEI
+497 AVAEV
-502 NMLAEQYGLAGV
+502 NTLAAQFGLPAV
-514 EYLPGDS
+514 EYFPGDS

-534 LLAEDVD
+534 LLAENVD

-555 IDKITQAGKV
+555 IDKITQAGKIH
-565 QFSPANTSPA
+565 FSPANTSPV

-693 VYGTDGNMGNALA
+693 IYGTDGNMGNALA

-731 PEFRDRLLEVDPSL
+731 PEFRDRLLEVDPDL
-745 TDFSYSAE
+745 TDFSYAAE
-753 TYDAVMVVTIANLM
+753 TYDAVMVTVLANLM
-767 SGSTGDPA
+767 TGQTGDA
-775 VFAPL
+775 VAIATA
-780 INDVTRGGTKCA
+780 INDVTRGGQKCTT
-792 SLLECGLLLQ
+792 LLECGLLLQ

-835 DASGSLGVIGSI
+835 DATGALGVIGSI
-847 SGKVS
+847 AGKAS